1 MATLKL
7 YLDHRSPKQDGSCAL
22 RLSVNHRGTTAFIN
36 IFVSVL
42 PSQWDNVRSRVKNR
56 TDKDSLNSYLSER
69 LTHYSRLLQS
79 VIMSPDF
86 RPDISAKQLKDKI
99 LALETPETAEPVTLR
114 SRWDKYLSRIENSRT
129 REIYETT
136 WKRICEFE
144 PDADSLPM
152 ASVTRDWLQQFFSS
166 MAQRSPSVNA
176 RNIHLRNIRAVFN
189 DALDDEAITCYP
201 FRKFKIRGVETAKRD
216 LSLSEL
222 RSLAAMEVE
231 PWQRRYLD
239 CFMLSF
245 CLLGINLGDLLTL
258 PADCIHSGRI
268 EYNRRKTK
276 RLYSILVPPEA
287 MEIINRYRGTRLLL
301 SWCEGMK
308 DYRYFAARMN
318 RCLHELHPCLTSYWA
333 RHTWATLAYKL
344 GISKDTISL
353 ALGHANGSR
362 VTSIYIN
369 ADLSAVDKAN
379 RIVLD
384 TVFGQKQSL
393 NNPQTIPK

>member
-1 MATLKL
+1 MATLKI
-7 YLDHRSPKQDGSCAL
+7 YLDQRSPKQDGSCAL

-42 PSQWDNVRSRVKNR
+42 PSQWDNVRSRVRNR
-56 TDKDSLNSYLSER
+56 TDKDSLNSYLAER

-144 PDADSLPM
+144 PDADTLPM

-222 RSLAAMEVE
+222 RSLVSMEVE

-258 PADCIHSGRI
+258 TADCIHSGRI

-344 GISKDTISL
+344 GVPKDTISL

-379 RIVLD
+379 RLVLD
-384 TVFGQKQSL
+384 TVFGEKQFL